1 MSMPKDEW
9 INNRAYALWE
19 QNGREHGH
27 DHDHWLQANAEW
39 EELERVALP
48 GHIHDPNAADEHVN
62 HNAPVEH
69 SASDVGI
76 PPDELQYDTEESPA
90 PRVGKAASEKK
101 KSKTGS
107 EILGNSQERK
117 SVQDGKAF

>member
-27 DHDHWLQANAEW
+27 DHEHWLQANAEW
-39 EELERVALP
+39 EEFERVALP
-48 GHIHDPNAADEHVN
+48 GHIHDPNASAASPETSHQDAVH
-62 HNAPVEH
+62 HDAPVEH

-76 PPDELQYDTEESPA
+76 PPDELQ
-90 PRVGKAASEKK
+90 
-101 KSKTGS
+101 
-107 EILGNSQERK
+107 
-117 SVQDGKAF
+117 